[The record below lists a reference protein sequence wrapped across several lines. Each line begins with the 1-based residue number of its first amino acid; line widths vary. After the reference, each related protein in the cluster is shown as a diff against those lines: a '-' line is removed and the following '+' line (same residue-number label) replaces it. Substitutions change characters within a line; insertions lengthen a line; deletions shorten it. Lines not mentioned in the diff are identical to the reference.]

1 MGDFFRRY
9 VLRHFWMKVVSLLLA
24 AGLWLAI
31 QRDPVTEVLLTVPI
45 EFHNF
50 PDNLEI
56 ASQDAPQAQVRM
68 RGPERVIRQLRQPD
82 VHVVIDLTGTKIGE
96 RTIDLTA
103 QNVREPREIEVVQ
116 IVPGQLHMT
125 FDMRMIRQVEV
136 RPRVTGTFASGLRI
150 AQVLADPAFITIS
163 GPRRQVESAESATT
177 DPVDVSGTVERA
189 SFITHAYVSDPLIQ
203 VVRPKPIR
211 VTVIMERAGASGGGS
226 E

>member
-56 ASQDAPQAQVRM
+56 ASQDAPQAQVRV